1 MGFASVSGPTA
12 AGNEPGYDDERP
24 AVPSLENTML
34 KVIRSAALLIALA
47 APAAAADK
55 PVGLPPK
62 EAADGWVMLFDGE
75 TTFGWKVDGEA
86 TVRDGK
92 LVVGG
97 AKPTKLETTAH
108 FASVEWRVD
117 YHTPEE
123 KSAKG
128 VRITQL
134 AHVYDFGFGV
144 RGRTGAVWVSLDDSA
159 GPIRIETPANRVVIF
174 DSIQL
179 RPKGHRRSIASE
191 LTPLFNGKDLTGWHV
206 FKDPARE
213 KATFTVTPA
222 GELHVLGGPGDL
234 QTDAKFA
241 DFVLQA
247 EVKTNGPTV
256 NSGIFFRCVPGEYQN
271 GYECQIQNAFKDGDR
286 TKPADGGTGAI
297 YRRQAARKVV
307 PNDGEWFTL
316 TVAANGPHLATWVN
330 GYPTASWTDDRK
342 PHENPRNGLRTEA
355 GHISIQGHN
364 PPMAADVLFRN
375 VRIAEVKK

>member
-1 MGFASVSGPTA
+1 
-12 AGNEPGYDDERP
+12 
-24 AVPSLENTML
+24 ML
-34 KVIRSAALLIALA
+34 RVIRSALVLIAVA
-47 APAAAADK
+47 APAAAEDK

-62 EAADGWVMLFDGE
+62 EAAEGWVMLFDGE

-86 TVRDGK
+86 TVKDGA
-92 LVVGG
+92 LLLGG
-97 AKPTKLETTAH
+97 GQKPTVATPTHGLDTYDLRLVTHGVAVVAFNTSGGSSRFALADHTDISVRPGPAEGLGVNGGVGPDKVNRSDVKVTTDVPTTLRLEVPAGATLQVKEAKLK
-108 FASVEWRVD
+108 
-117 YHTPEE
+117 P
-123 KSAKG
+123 
-128 VRITQL
+128 
-134 AHVYDFGFGV
+134 
-144 RGRTGAVWVSLDDSA
+144 A
-159 GPIRIETPANRVVIF
+159 G
-174 DSIQL
+174 L
-179 RPKGHRRSIASE
+179 K
-191 LTPLFNGKDLTGWHV
+191 PLFNGNDLTGWHA

-256 NSGIFFRCVPGEYQN
+256 NSGIFFRCVPGQYQN

-297 YRRQAARKVV
+297 YRRQGARRVV
-307 PNDGEWFTL
+307 PNDKEWFTL
-316 TVAANGPHLATWVN
+316 TIAANGPHLATWVN

-342 PHENPRNGLRTEA
+342 PHENPRTGLRTEA

-364 PPMAADVLFRN
+364 PPMAADVLYRN
-375 VRIAEVKK
+375 IRIAEVKGK